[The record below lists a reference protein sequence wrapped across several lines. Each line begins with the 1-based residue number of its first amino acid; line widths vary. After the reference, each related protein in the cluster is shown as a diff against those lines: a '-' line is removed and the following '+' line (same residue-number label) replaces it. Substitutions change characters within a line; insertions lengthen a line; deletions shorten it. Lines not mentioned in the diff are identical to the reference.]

1 MSDFNLGT
9 LDYIAFGVFFLLL
22 CVVGYYSGRREQES
36 SNDYFLAGKKLPWYV
51 VGGSL
56 VASVNSTDHF
66 IGMVGWTVLF
76 GISIGMW
83 SWTLVTDI
91 TLLVFVW
98 VPFLLASRV
107 FTIPQFLEQR
117 FDRRIRMW
125 FALVTILLNV
135 FNFMAAVLYT
145 GGLAIEQLF
154 GWDIVVAII
163 VLGVVAGMWSVYGGL
178 SSVAWTDTFNLVIML
193 LGGSAVVYFG
203 LNALGSDSVTDGF
216 RIMLERNQAEDGI
229 YAEAVAKHQSVMTE
243 AQDYNRLSVLQP
255 ADHLAS
261 PTLGMIL
268 SSLSVGIWFNVM
280 NQFVIQRVLGA
291 KDAYHA
297 RMGLVF
303 SGLLTLVIPF
313 IIVIPGL
320 VIFAMH
326 PEILLGDWGQAQ
338 TDADRSYVKLIQEI
352 LPVGVRGLFLAA
364 LFGAVQS
371 TVNAVLN
378 STATIFTLDIYKE
391 RINKNADDKKL
402 VKVGV
407 YSSVVTLLIA
417 IVIGVAVS
425 HSEVSIFYYMQIL
438 NAFFAAPFAAIFM
451 MGVLWKRMN
460 ARGAVWALLA
470 GFAAA
475 ALLKVAPEY
484 IEGFPRWAETILNQA
499 GLVLIVSVLAGIAGS
514 LSSPPPTAEQTPASL
529 IFSWSNPILR
539 EGFGTRLLTN
549 VVFWWVVML
558 LLFGVIVLVFSP
570 VFFG

>member
-1 MSDFNLGT
+1 MTHFSLGT
-9 LDYIAFGVFFLLL
+9 LDYVAFGVFFILL
-22 CVVGYYSGRREQES
+22 CVIGYYSGRREQDS

-66 IGMVGWTVLF
+66 VGMVGWTVLF

-83 SWTLVTDI
+83 SWTLVTDL
-91 TLLVFVW
+91 TLLVFIW

-117 FDRRIRMW
+117 FDQRIRMW
-125 FALVTILLNV
+125 FALVTILLNI

-178 SSVAWTDTFNLVIML
+178 SSVAWTDTFNLLIML
-193 LGGSAVVYFG
+193 LGGTAVVYLG

-216 RIMLERNQAEDGI
+216 RIMLERNRATDGVW
-229 YAEAVAKHQSVMTE
+229 AEAVAKHQSVMTE
-243 AQDYNRLSVLQP
+243 AADYNRLSVLQP

-261 PTLGMIL
+261 PTLGMLL

-291 KDAYHA
+291 RDAYHA

-320 VIFAMH
+320 IIFAMH
-326 PEILLGDWGQAQ
+326 PEILLGDWGKAQA
-338 TDADRSYVKLIQEI
+338 DADRSYIQLIQEI
-352 LPVGVRGLFLAA
+352 MPVGVRGLFLAA

-391 RINKNADDKKL
+391 RINRNADDRRL

-407 YSSVVTLLIA
+407 YSSMVTLVLA
-417 IVIGVAVS
+417 IGIGVAVS
-425 HSEVSIFYYMQIL
+425 RSQVSIFYYMQIL

-460 ARGAVWALLA
+460 TRGAICALLA
-470 GFAAA
+470 GFIAA
-475 ALLKVAPEY
+475 ALLKIAPEV

-499 GLVLIVSVLAGIAGS
+499 GLALIVSVLGGIVGS
-514 LSSPPPTAEQTPASL
+514 LTAPPPSPEQTPPSL

-539 EGFGTRLLTN
+539 QGFGSSFLTS
-549 VVFWWVVML
+549 VVTWWVVML
-558 LLFGVIVLVFSP
+558 VLFGVIVLVFSP
-570 VFFG
+570 VFFD